1 VQWKSKHSVLKTN
14 EQNRITNPTESFAGK
29 TKVVRASPENPPHRN
44 PEVAPAI
51 DEKELRAKDEIE
63 QAPIAGIYEETQFKR
78 AKPQIT
84 ILSNKQ

>member
-1 VQWKSKHSVLKTN
+1 
-14 EQNRITNPTESFAGK
+14 
-29 TKVVRASPENPPHRN
+29 VVRASPENPPHRN
-44 PEVAPAI
+44 PKVAPTI

-78 AKPQIT
+78 AKPQIA